1 MKNLI
6 QAAVV
11 TLLAASAAQGQSN
24 PAGFCQV
31 ADSDSG
37 FSGSQGGNGWWYR
50 FDRGDPNASEDM
62 PFYFFSYDE
71 YRWCA
76 TPSYG
81 GVDYS
86 SNGSHCMHQRNGV
99 HTNSGAGCQTP
110 ALGTLCPTREWR
122 SAQPQ
127 SLRVHVQIVAGTD
140 FQQFE
145 LTTDGAVVRAW
156 IFPKEA
162 LPPEGAWIDVPPT
175 STVALRVTPLG
186 YCAGSTYSVRIYA
199 PDCNSDGVPDA
210 QQISQGQ
217 LDDLDS
223 DGVPDICQQPTCV
236 DADLFRNGVI
246 NGADLGILLSEWG
259 PANAN
264 TVSDINHDGR
274 VDGSDLGFLLANWGP
289 CSN

>member
-1 MKNLI
+1 
-6 QAAVV
+6 
-11 TLLAASAAQGQSN
+11 
-24 PAGFCQV
+24 
-31 ADSDSG
+31 
-37 FSGSQGGNGWWYR
+37 
-50 FDRGDPNASEDM
+50 
-62 PFYFFSYDE
+62 
-71 YRWCA
+71 
-76 TPSYG
+76 
-81 GVDYS
+81 
-86 SNGSHCMHQRNGV
+86 
-99 HTNSGAGCQTP
+99 
-110 ALGTLCPTREWR
+110 
-122 SAQPQ
+122 
-127 SLRVHVQIVAGTD
+127 VAGTD